1 MSDTDIPTG
10 WHLVRVTLEALSPL
24 SCAAGLGQEGDVALV
39 RDANGLPMIPGAT
52 LQGLLKSCLADR
64 TLRDELFGY
73 EKGKDTVR
81 AKLVFSNAL
90 VHGSD
95 NVAVGFPARMD
106 DPLLEK
112 LAEEAPVKRDHV
124 RLDDRHGAAKGGKF
138 DRAAVPA
145 GARFSFEVLLR
156 GSEDEKHKLAA
167 ALSGLKHPLFRIGG
181 SGRRGYGRVDVGKAN
196 WAFFPAGQAKEFST
210 LRAAPLS
217 SHGNMTALDLQ
228 AEGQVLTIEIALKPV
243 QPWRSG
249 QGPAAHGWH
258 TMRPNKHFTDPNKP
272 KPDPRKKAVDLV
284 PVREARIDWEDAN
297 QCWQDPSRDNLL
309 GYVLPASG
317 VRGPLLHRT
326 VYHWNLL
333 RGNFADAGTDGPAM
347 LRQAREALDGLF
359 GFVRD
364 GKPVGDEAVAR
375 ASPLFI
381 DDVPLKVSSV
391 EAVDHVR
398 IDRFTGGV
406 VQGALY
412 SQELVETAR
421 LDLAI
426 RIDAGRAGELNGD
439 IRKAFLSALRDL
451 AEGRLALGAKSLG
464 FCTSIEG
471 PHFSGEGK
479 DAWEKAWPDTAR
491 APKTVETV

>member
-1 MSDTDIPTG
+1 MSDTDTATG

-24 SCAAGLGQEGDVALV
+24 SCAAGQGQEGDVALV

-52 LQGLLKSCLADR
+52 LQGLLRTCLADR
-64 TLRDELFGY
+64 ALRDELFGF

-81 AKLVFSNAL
+81 AKLAFSNAL

-95 NVAVGFPARMD
+95 NVAVAFPAKMG

-124 RLDDRHGAAKGGKF
+124 RLDDRHGAVKGGKF

-156 GSEDEKHKLAA
+156 GSEDEKDKLAA

-181 SGRRGYGRVDVGKAN
+181 SGRRGYGRVEVHEAN
-196 WAFFPAGQAKEFST
+196 WAFFLADQAEEFRI
-210 LRAAPLS
+210 LRAKPLS
-217 SHGNMTALDLQ
+217 LHANLVPLDLR
-228 AEGQVLTIEIALKPV
+228 ADGQVLTVSIALKPV
-243 QPWRSG
+243 QPWRTG

-258 TMRPNKHFTDPNKP
+258 TRRENKHFTSPEKP
-272 KPDPRKKAVDLV
+272 KPDPRQKAVDLV
-284 PVREARIDWEDAN
+284 PVREPSIV
-297 QCWQDPSRDNLL
+297 WQDTNQRWQEPSRDNKV

-326 VYHWNLL
+326 VFHWNLL
-333 RGNFADAGTDGPAM
+333 RGNFADANTDGAKL
-347 LRQAREALDGLF
+347 LREAREALNGLF

-364 GKPVGDEAVAR
+364 GKPAGDEAVAR

-391 EAVDHVR
+391 EAVDHIR

-426 RIDAGRAGELNGD
+426 RIDAGRAGELDGD

-479 DAWEKAWPDTAR
+479 DAWEQAWQDTAR